1 MMYLVT
7 GMLTGDIL
15 GAAIGSFG
23 TAVMATEKQLR
34 KGEIECQIM
43 LQT

>member
-1 MMYLVT
+1 MTYLFT

-23 TAVMATEKQLR
+23 TAAMATEKQLR
-34 KGEIECQIM
+34 KGESECQIM
-43 LQT
+43 

>member
-1 MMYLVT
+1 MTYLFI

-15 GAAIGSFG
+15 GGAIGSFG

-34 KGEIECQIM
+34 KGES
-43 LQT
+43 